1 MVLGWLGG
9 KGKVAPTHSR
19 SLTAIDELAQI
30 QDAMSAVTHIMADD
44 IDSAKE
50 HLQKGHSPFHQ
61 LGVGVCMFMR
71 ATLGF
76 EQDVMREANDMLY
89 AAENGAYDSQRRVA
103 KDVNAFRS
111 SIYPPGT
118 EYAVCQ
124 AEAQLMS
131 AVVGVLNES
140 LTEALKSFYKLRK
153 AYITLESVMEAER
166 TFLRTKS
173 TSSLNSSATSRASSK
188 PASIRS
194 TGGSTLKK
202 PLSKTG
208 SLRKSANS
216 STTSLKK
223 TEIPAVPADAKKKT
237 GDSDDDLAFVD
248 AEQERGAQTPLEY
261 TGHLNL
267 PVQEGS
273 IALDSTQKDVN
284 INASTA
290 PGLPTGNPQDTSVP
304 DVIADFENLVL
315 KADNGQ
321 ASVSEFTDHP
331 IDEFIISGASFCF
344 GMLLVILS
352 MVPPAFAS
360 VLKVIGFKG
369 DKDRGLRMLWQATK
383 FNNIHGAMAGV
394 VLMGYFNGFVGFC
407 DIIPQTGE
415 GAYPE
420 RRCKALMAEMRR
432 RYPKSHLWLLE
443 EARMMS
449 REKQLETSV
458 EYLEHLAVSPF
469 KQLEALSWFE
479 RALDLM
485 YLHDYTKTSTA
496 FQTCITLNNWSHGLY
511 HYICGA
517 SYVELYRRAKVTDP
531 DAAKTYAN
539 KANEFFKQVIPNIGK
554 KKFMG
559 RQLPFDTFVHRK
571 ISRWEA
577 RAKEWNCDFID
588 AIGVSPIEEMIYF
601 WNGYKRMRPEHLQHS
616 LENLAW
622 SESSANPHWAKED
635 LNEKAILST
644 LRAVTLRSLGQTAEA
659 KEMLQKE
666 VISHD
671 ATAFAGTLKDD
682 WMPPVARYE
691 MAACMWQEA
700 DADGNPQAHQD
711 ELNQCKT
718 WLEAAGSWGSYA
730 LDARIGMKIT
740 TGKGTLRRYGIQ
752 I

>member
-1 MVLGWLGG
+1 
-9 KGKVAPTHSR
+9 
-19 SLTAIDELAQI
+19 
-30 QDAMSAVTHIMADD
+30 
-44 IDSAKE
+44 
-50 HLQKGHSPFHQ
+50 
-61 LGVGVCMFMR
+61 
-71 ATLGF
+71 
-76 EQDVMREANDMLY
+76 MLY
-89 AAENGAYDSQRRVA
+89 TAENGAYESQRRVA
-103 KDVNAFRS
+103 KDPNSFRS
-111 SIYPPGT
+111 NIYPPGT

-173 TSSLNSSATSRASSK
+173 SSSLNSATTSRTSSK

-202 PLSKTG
+202 TLSKTP

-216 STTSLKK
+216 STTSLKP
-223 TEIPAVPADAKKKT
+223 TEAQTAPIDVKKKT
-237 GDSDDDLAFVD
+237 GDSDDEFDFVD
-248 AEQERGAQTPLEY
+248 AEQERGTQTPLEY
-261 TGHLNL
+261 AGHLNL

-273 IALDSTQKDVN
+273 VALDNKQKEVD

-290 PGLPTGNPQDTSVP
+290 PSLPTGKPQDTAVP
-304 DVIADFENLVL
+304 DPIADFEKLVL
-315 KADNGQ
+315 KDDNGQ

-344 GMLLVILS
+344 GILLVIVS

-407 DIIPQTGE
+407 DIIPRTGE

-420 RRCKALMAEMRR
+420 RRCKALMAEMRK

-449 REKQLETSV
+449 REKQLEASV
-458 EYLEHLAVSPF
+458 KFLEDIGESPF

-479 RALDLM
+479 RSLDLM
-485 YLHDYTKTSTA
+485 YMHDYVKTSTA
-496 FQTCITLNNWSHGLY
+496 FQTCIKLNNWSHGLY

-517 SYVELYRRAKVTDP
+517 SYVELYRRAKVADP
-531 DAAKTYAN
+531 KAAQAYAE
-539 KANEFFKQVIPNIGK
+539 KANEYFKQVVPNIGK

-559 RQLPFDTFVHRK
+559 RQLPFDTFVNRK

-588 AIGVSPIEEMIYF
+588 AIGVSPVEEMIYF

-659 KEMLQKE
+659 KEILQKE
-666 VISHD
+666 VIVHD
-671 ATAFAGTLKDD
+671 ATAFAGALKDD

-718 WLEAAGSWGSYA
+718 WLEAAGSWGGYV
-730 LDARIGMKIT
+730 LDAR
-740 TGKGTLRRYGIQ
+740 
-752 I
+752 

>member
-1 MVLGWLGG
+1 
-9 KGKVAPTHSR
+9 
-19 SLTAIDELAQI
+19 
-30 QDAMSAVTHIMADD
+30 
-44 IDSAKE
+44 
-50 HLQKGHSPFHQ
+50 
-61 LGVGVCMFMR
+61 
-71 ATLGF
+71 
-76 EQDVMREANDMLY
+76 
-89 AAENGAYDSQRRVA
+89 
-103 KDVNAFRS
+103 
-111 SIYPPGT
+111 
-118 EYAVCQ
+118 
-124 AEAQLMS
+124 MS

-173 TSSLNSSATSRASSK
+173 SSSLNSATSSRPTSK

-202 PLSKTG
+202 TLSKTP

-216 STTSLKK
+216 STASLKQPVAQ
-223 TEIPAVPADAKKKT
+223 PAVADVKKT
-237 GDSDDDLAFVD
+237 NGDSDEDFDFVD

-261 TGHLNL
+261 GGHMNV
-267 PVQEGS
+267 PVQGGS
-273 IALDSTQKDVN
+273 VALDAQKNVN
-284 INASTA
+284 INASSA
-290 PGLPTGNPQDTSVP
+290 PGLPTGDPQATAVP
-304 DVIADFENLVL
+304 DPIAEFENLVL
-315 KADNGQ
+315 KDDNGQ
-321 ASVSEFTDHP
+321 ASVHEFTDHP

-344 GMLLVILS
+344 GILLVIVS

-449 REKQLETSV
+449 REKELERSV
-458 EYLEHLAVSPF
+458 QFLEDIGASPF

-479 RALDLM
+479 RSLDLM
-485 YLHDYTKTSTA
+485 YMHDYVKTSTA

-531 DAAKTYAN
+531 KAAEAYA
-539 KANEFFKQVIPNIGK
+539 KQANEYFDQVIPNIGK

-559 RQLPFDTFVHRK
+559 RQLPFDTFVNRK
-571 ISRWEA
+571 ISRWQA
-577 RAKEWNCDFID
+577 RAKEWNCSFID

-601 WNGYKRMRPEHLQHS
+601 WNGYKRMRPGHLQHS

-635 LNEKAILST
+635 LNERAILST
-644 LRAVTLRSLGQTAEA
+644 LRAVTLRTLGQTAEA
-659 KEMLQKE
+659 KEILQKE
-666 VISHD
+666 VIAHD
-671 ATAFAGTLKDD
+671 ATAFAGALKDD

-711 ELNQCKT
+711 QLNQCKT
-718 WLEAAGSWGSYA
+718 WLEAAGSWGGYV
-730 LDARIGMKIT
+730 LDARYVVYILKLGAYTNSRYRIGMKIT
-740 TGKGTLRRYGIQ
+740 TGKGTLRRFGIL

>member
-1 MVLGWLGG
+1 
-9 KGKVAPTHSR
+9 
-19 SLTAIDELAQI
+19 
-30 QDAMSAVTHIMADD
+30 
-44 IDSAKE
+44 
-50 HLQKGHSPFHQ
+50 
-61 LGVGVCMFMR
+61 
-71 ATLGF
+71 
-76 EQDVMREANDMLY
+76 MLY
-89 AAENGAYDSQRRVA
+89 AAETGAYESQRRVA
-103 KDVNAFRS
+103 KEANSFRS
-111 SIYPPGT
+111 NIYPPGT

-153 AYITLESVMEAER
+153 AYITLETVMEAER

-173 TSSLNSSATSRASSK
+173 SSSLNSTASSK
-188 PASIRS
+188 PSSIRS
-194 TGGSTLKK
+194 AGGSTLKK
-202 PLSKTG
+202 TLSKTP

-216 STTSLKK
+216 STTSLKQSGTITQPSVPDVK
-223 TEIPAVPADAKKKT
+223 TKS
-237 GDSDDDLAFVD
+237 GDSDDDFDFVD
-248 AEQERGAQTPLEY
+248 AEQERGTQTPLEY
-261 TGHLNL
+261 GGHINL
-267 PVQEGS
+267 PVQGGS
-273 IALDSTQKDVN
+273 VALDPEKKQIDVN
-284 INASTA
+284 ASSA
-290 PGLPTGNPQDTSVP
+290 PGLPTGNPHETAVP
-304 DVIADFENLVL
+304 DPIADFERLVL
-315 KADNGQ
+315 RDDNGQ
-321 ASVSEFTDHP
+321 ASVSEFTDQP

-344 GMLLVILS
+344 GILLVIVS

-407 DIIPQTGE
+407 DIIPETGE

-443 EARMMS
+443 EARMLS
-449 REKQLETSV
+449 RERHLEASV
-458 EYLEHLAVSPF
+458 KYLEDIGESPF

-479 RALDLM
+479 RSLDLM
-485 YLHDYTKTSTA
+485 YMHDYVKTSTA
-496 FQTCITLNNWSHGLY
+496 FQTCITLNNWSHALY

-531 DAAKTYAN
+531 KAAQAYADQ
-539 KANEFFKQVIPNIGK
+539 ANEYFKQVIPNIGK

-559 RQLPFDTFVHRK
+559 RQLPFDTFVNRK

-577 RAKEWNCDFID
+577 RAKEWNCSFID

-616 LENLAW
+616 LDNLAW

-644 LRAVTLRSLGQTAEA
+644 LRAVCLRTLGQTAEA
-659 KEMLQKE
+659 EEMLQKE
-666 VISHD
+666 VIAHD
-671 ATAFAGTLKDD
+671 ATAFAGALKDD

-691 MAACMWQEA
+691 MAACKWQEA
-700 DADGNPQAHQD
+700 TADGNPQAHPNLLD
-711 ELNQCKT
+711 QCKT
-718 WLEAAGSWGSYA
+718 WLEASGSWGGYV
-730 LDARIGMKIT
+730 LDAR
-740 TGKGTLRRYGIQ
+740 
-752 I
+752 

>member
-1 MVLGWLGG
+1 
-9 KGKVAPTHSR
+9 
-19 SLTAIDELAQI
+19 
-30 QDAMSAVTHIMADD
+30 
-44 IDSAKE
+44 
-50 HLQKGHSPFHQ
+50 
-61 LGVGVCMFMR
+61 
-71 ATLGF
+71 
-76 EQDVMREANDMLY
+76 
-89 AAENGAYDSQRRVA
+89 
-103 KDVNAFRS
+103 
-111 SIYPPGT
+111 
-118 EYAVCQ
+118 
-124 AEAQLMS
+124 MS

-173 TSSLNSSATSRASSK
+173 SSSLNSATNSSLASK

-194 TGGSTLKK
+194 TGGSTLKRT
-202 PLSKTG
+202 LSKTP
-208 SLRKSANS
+208 SVRKSANS
-216 STTSLKK
+216 STASLKQ
-223 TEIPAVPADAKKKT
+223 PAAQPTPVDVKKGK
-237 GDSDDDLAFVD
+237 GDSDSDDNFDFVD

-261 TGHLNL
+261 AGHVNL
-267 PVQEGS
+267 PVQGGS
-273 IALDSTQKDVN
+273 VALNAQKEVDA
-284 INASTA
+284 NASSA
-290 PGLPTGNPQDTSVP
+290 PGLPTGDPQATSVP
-304 DVIADFENLVL
+304 DPIAEFENLVL
-315 KADNGQ
+315 KDDNGQ
-321 ASVSEFTDHP
+321 PSVHEFTDHP

-344 GMLLVILS
+344 GILLVIVS

-407 DIIPQTGE
+407 DIIPRTGE

-449 REKQLETSV
+449 REKELERSV
-458 EYLEHLAVSPF
+458 QFLEDIGASPF

-479 RALDLM
+479 RSLDLM
-485 YLHDYTKTSTA
+485 YMHDYVKTSTA

-531 DAAKTYAN
+531 KAAQAYADQ
-539 KANEFFKQVIPNIGK
+539 ANEYFKQVIPNIGK

-559 RQLPFDTFVHRK
+559 RQLPFDTFVNRK

-577 RAKEWNCDFID
+577 RAKEWNCPFID

-601 WNGYKRMRPEHLQHS
+601 WNGYKRMHPEHLQHS

-622 SESSANPHWAKED
+622 SESCANPHWAKEG

-644 LRAVTLRSLGQTAEA
+644 LRAVTLRTLGQTAEA
-659 KEMLQKE
+659 KEILQKE
-666 VISHD
+666 VIAHD
-671 ATAFAGTLKDD
+671 AAAFAGTLKDD

-691 MAACMWQEA
+691 MAACMWKEA
-700 DADGNPQAHQD
+700 DADGTPQTHQ
-711 ELNQCKT
+711 EQLNQCKT
-718 WLEAAGSWGSYA
+718 WLEAAGSWGGYV
-730 LDARIGMKIT
+730 LDARYVIYITTLCARTDSRHRIGMKIT
-740 TGKGTLRRYGIQ
+740 TGKGTLRKFGVLI
-752 I
+752 

>member
-9 KGKVAPTHSR
+9 KGKTPAHTR

-30 QDAMSAVTHIMADD
+30 QDAMSA
-44 IDSAKE
+44 
-50 HLQKGHSPFHQ
+50 
-61 LGVGVCMFMR
+61 
-71 ATLGF
+71 
-76 EQDVMREANDMLY
+76 NDMLY
-89 AAENGAYDSQRRVA
+89 AAESGAYESQRRAA
-103 KDVNAFRS
+103 KDANSFRS
-111 SIYPPGT
+111 NIYPPGT

-153 AYITLESVMEAER
+153 AYITLEAVMEAER

-173 TSSLNSSATSRASSK
+173 SSSLNSTASSK
-188 PASIRS
+188 PSSIRS
-194 TGGSTLKK
+194 AGGSTLKK
-202 PLSKTG
+202 TLSKTP

-216 STTSLKK
+216 STTSLKQSG
-223 TEIPAVPADAKKKT
+223 TITQPSVPDVKAKS
-237 GDSDDDLAFVD
+237 GDSDDEFDFLD

-261 TGHLNL
+261 GGHINL
-267 PVQEGS
+267 PVQGGS
-273 IALDSTQKDVN
+273 VALDNEKKQIDVN
-284 INASTA
+284 ASSA
-290 PGLPTGNPQDTSVP
+290 PGLPTGNPHETTVP
-304 DVIADFENLVL
+304 DPIADFERLVL
-315 KADNGQ
+315 KDDNGQ
-321 ASVSEFTDHP
+321 ASVSEFTDQP

-344 GMLLVILS
+344 GILLVIVS

-407 DIIPQTGE
+407 DIIPEAGE

-443 EARMMS
+443 EARMLS
-449 REKQLETSV
+449 REKHLEASV
-458 EYLEHLAVSPF
+458 KYLEDIGESPF

-479 RALDLM
+479 RSLDLM
-485 YLHDYTKTSTA
+485 YMHDYVKTSTA

-531 DAAKTYAN
+531 KAAQAYADQ
-539 KANEFFKQVIPNIGK
+539 ANEYFKQVIPNIGK

-559 RQLPFDTFVHRK
+559 RQLPFDTFINRK

-577 RAKEWNCDFID
+577 RAKEWNCSFID

-616 LENLAW
+616 LDNLAW

-644 LRAVTLRSLGQTAEA
+644 LRAVCLRTLGQTAEA
-659 KEMLQKE
+659 EEMLQKE
-666 VISHD
+666 IIAHD
-671 ATAFAGTLKDD
+671 AAAFAGALKDD

-691 MAACMWQEA
+691 MAACKWQEA
-700 DADGNPQAHQD
+700 TADGNPQAHPNLLD
-711 ELNQCKT
+711 QCKT
-718 WLEAAGSWGSYA
+718 WLEASGSWGGYV

-740 TGKGTLRRYGIQ
+740 TGKGTLRRFGIA

>member
-1 MVLGWLGG
+1 
-9 KGKVAPTHSR
+9 
-19 SLTAIDELAQI
+19 
-30 QDAMSAVTHIMADD
+30 MSAVTHIMADD
-44 IDSAKE
+44 IDAAEE
-50 HLQKGHSPFHQ
+50 HLRKGHSPFHQ
-61 LGVGVCMFMR
+61 VC
-71 ATLGF
+71 TTY
-76 EQDVMREANDMLY
+76 ETPPVDANDLLY
-89 AAENGAYDSQRRVA
+89 TAENGAYESQRRVA
-103 KDVNAFRS
+103 KDANSFRS
-111 SIYPPGT
+111 NIYPPGT

-173 TSSLNSSATSRASSK
+173 SSSLNSATSSRPTSK

-202 PLSKTG
+202 TLSKTP

-216 STTSLKK
+216 STASLKQPVAQ
-223 TEIPAVPADAKKKT
+223 PAVADVKKT
-237 GDSDDDLAFVD
+237 NGDSDEDFDFVD

-261 TGHLNL
+261 GGHMNV
-267 PVQEGS
+267 PVQGGS
-273 IALDSTQKDVN
+273 VALDAQKNVN
-284 INASTA
+284 INASSA
-290 PGLPTGNPQDTSVP
+290 PGLPTGDPQATAVP
-304 DVIADFENLVL
+304 DPIAEFENLVL
-315 KADNGQ
+315 KDDNGQ
-321 ASVSEFTDHP
+321 ASVHEFTDHP

-344 GMLLVILS
+344 GILLVIVS

-449 REKQLETSV
+449 REKELERSV
-458 EYLEHLAVSPF
+458 QFLEDIGASPF

-479 RALDLM
+479 RSLDLM
-485 YLHDYTKTSTA
+485 YMHDYVKTSTA

-531 DAAKTYAN
+531 KAAEAYA
-539 KANEFFKQVIPNIGK
+539 KQANEYFDQVIPNIGK

-559 RQLPFDTFVHRK
+559 RQLPFDTFVNRK
-571 ISRWEA
+571 ISRWQA
-577 RAKEWNCDFID
+577 RAKEWNCSFID

-601 WNGYKRMRPEHLQHS
+601 WNGYKRMRPGHLQHS

-635 LNEKAILST
+635 LNERAILST
-644 LRAVTLRSLGQTAEA
+644 LRAVTLRTLGQTAEA
-659 KEMLQKE
+659 KEILQKE
-666 VISHD
+666 VIAHD
-671 ATAFAGTLKDD
+671 ATAFAGALKDD

-711 ELNQCKT
+711 QLNQCKT
-718 WLEAAGSWGSYA
+718 WLEAAGSWGGYV

-740 TGKGTLRRYGIQ
+740 TGKGTLRRFGIL

>member
-1 MVLGWLGG
+1 
-9 KGKVAPTHSR
+9 
-19 SLTAIDELAQI
+19 
-30 QDAMSAVTHIMADD
+30 
-44 IDSAKE
+44 
-50 HLQKGHSPFHQ
+50 
-61 LGVGVCMFMR
+61 
-71 ATLGF
+71 
-76 EQDVMREANDMLY
+76 MLY
-89 AAENGAYDSQRRVA
+89 NAENGAYESQRRVA
-103 KDVNAFRS
+103 KDANAFRS
-111 SIYPPGT
+111 NIYPPGT

-153 AYITLESVMEAER
+153 AYITLESIMEAER

-173 TSSLNSSATSRASSK
+173 TSSLNSATSSRPTSK

-202 PLSKTG
+202 TLSKTP

-216 STTSLKK
+216 STASLKQ
-223 TEIPAVPADAKKKT
+223 TAAQPAPTDVKKK
-237 GDSDDDLAFVD
+237 GDSDDDDFDFVD
-248 AEQERGAQTPLEY
+248 AEQERGTQTPLEY
-261 TGHLNL
+261 AGHLNL
-267 PVQEGS
+267 PVQGGS
-273 IALDSTQKDVN
+273 VALDNKQRDVDV
-284 INASTA
+284 NASTA

-304 DVIADFENLVL
+304 DPIADFERLVL
-315 KADNGQ
+315 RDDNGQ

-344 GMLLVILS
+344 GILLVIVS

-407 DIIPQTGE
+407 DIIPRTGE

-449 REKQLETSV
+449 REKQLEASV
-458 EYLEHLAVSPF
+458 KYLEDLGESPF

-479 RALDLM
+479 RSLDLM
-485 YLHDYTKTSTA
+485 YIHDYVKTSTA

-531 DAAKTYAN
+531 KAAHAYAD
-539 KANEFFKQVIPNIGK
+539 KANEYFKQVIPNIGK

-559 RQLPFDTFVHRK
+559 RQLPFDTFVNRK

-616 LENLAW
+616 LDNLAW

-644 LRAVTLRSLGQTAEA
+644 LRAVTLRTLGQTAEA
-659 KEMLQKE
+659 KEILQKE
-666 VISHD
+666 VIVHD

-700 DADGNPQAHQD
+700 DADGNPQAHPE
-711 ELNQCKT
+711 ELSQCKT
-718 WLEAAGSWGSYA
+718 WLEAAGSWGGYV
-730 LDARIGMKIT
+730 LDAR
-740 TGKGTLRRYGIQ
+740 
-752 I
+752 

>member
-1 MVLGWLGG
+1 
-9 KGKVAPTHSR
+9 
-19 SLTAIDELAQI
+19 
-30 QDAMSAVTHIMADD
+30 
-44 IDSAKE
+44 
-50 HLQKGHSPFHQ
+50 
-61 LGVGVCMFMR
+61 
-71 ATLGF
+71 
-76 EQDVMREANDMLY
+76 MLY
-89 AAENGAYDSQRRVA
+89 AAENGAYESQRRVA
-103 KDVNAFRS
+103 KDANAFRS
-111 SIYPPGT
+111 NIYPQGT

-131 AVVGVLNES
+131 AGVGVLNES

-153 AYITLESVMEAER
+153 AYITLESIMEAER
-166 TFLRTKS
+166 TFLRGKS
-173 TSSLNSSATSRASSK
+173 TSSLNSSRTSSK

-194 TGGSTLKK
+194 TGGGASKK
-202 PLSKTG
+202 TLSKTP

-216 STTSLKK
+216 SVASLRQPEIQPVPVAPTKK
-223 TEIPAVPADAKKKT
+223 NGE
-237 GDSDDDLAFVD
+237 SDDEPDFVD

-261 TGHLNL
+261 TGHLSV
-267 PVQEGS
+267 PVEGGS
-273 IALDSTQKDVN
+273 VALDNKQKEVN
-284 INASTA
+284 VSASSA

-304 DVIADFENLVL
+304 DPIADFERLVL
-315 KADNGQ
+315 RDDNGQ

-344 GMLLVILS
+344 GILLVIVS

-443 EARMMS
+443 EARMLS
-449 REKQLETSV
+449 RERQLEASV
-458 EYLEHLAVSPF
+458 KYLEDIGESPF

-479 RALDLM
+479 RSLDLM
-485 YLHDYTKTSTA
+485 YMHEYVKTSEA

-517 SYVELYRRAKVTDP
+517 SYVELYRRAKPSDP
-531 DAAKTYAN
+531 KAAQVYAD
-539 KANEFFKQVIPNIGK
+539 KANEYFKQVIPNIGK

-559 RQLPFDTFVHRK
+559 RQLPFDTFVNRK
-571 ISRWEA
+571 LSRWEA
-577 RAKEWNCDFID
+577 RAKEWDCDFID

-601 WNGYKRMRPEHLQHS
+601 WNGYKRMRAEHLQHS

-622 SESSANPHWAKED
+622 SESAANPHWEKED
-635 LNEKAILST
+635 LNERAILST
-644 LRAVTLRSLGQTAEA
+644 LRAVTLRTLGQTAEA

-666 VISHD
+666 VIAHD
-671 ATAFAGTLKDD
+671 ATAFAGALKDD

-691 MAACMWQEA
+691 MAGCAWQEA
-700 DADGNPQAHQD
+700 DADGDPQAHPD

-718 WLEAAGSWGSYA
+718 WLEAAGSWGGYV
-730 LDARIGMKIT
+730 LDARLVFRIPKLWPNADNDRRIGMKIT
-740 TGKGTLRRYGIQ
+740 TGKGTLRKLGIA

>member
-1 MVLGWLGG
+1 
-9 KGKVAPTHSR
+9 
-19 SLTAIDELAQI
+19 
-30 QDAMSAVTHIMADD
+30 
-44 IDSAKE
+44 
-50 HLQKGHSPFHQ
+50 
-61 LGVGVCMFMR
+61 
-71 ATLGF
+71 
-76 EQDVMREANDMLY
+76 MLY
-89 AAENGAYDSQRRVA
+89 NAENGAYESQRRVV
-103 KDVNAFRS
+103 KDANSFRS
-111 SIYPPGT
+111 NIYPPGT

-153 AYITLESVMEAER
+153 AYITLESVREAER

-173 TSSLNSSATSRASSK
+173 TSSLNSASTSRTSSK

-202 PLSKTG
+202 TLSKTP

-216 STTSLKK
+216 STTSLKQAGAQSA
-223 TEIPAVPADAKKKT
+223 TADVKKN
-237 GDSDDDLAFVD
+237 GDSDEEFDFVD

-267 PVQEGS
+267 PVQGGS
-273 IALDSTQKDVN
+273 VALDSRQKEVD
-284 INASTA
+284 ISASTA
-290 PGLPTGNPQDTSVP
+290 PGLPTENPQDTSVP
-304 DVIADFENLVL
+304 DPIADFERLVL
-315 KADNGQ
+315 KDDNGQ

-344 GMLLVILS
+344 GILLVIVS

-383 FNNIHGAMAGV
+383 FNNIHSAMAGV

-407 DIIPQTGE
+407 DIIPRTGE

-443 EARMMS
+443 EARMLS
-449 REKQLETSV
+449 RERQLEASV
-458 EYLEHLAVSPF
+458 KYLEDIGVSPF
-469 KQLEALSWFE
+469 KQLEELSWFE
-479 RALDLM
+479 RSLDLM
-485 YLHDYTKTSTA
+485 YMHDYVKTSTA

-517 SYVELYRRAKVTDP
+517 SYLELYRRAKITDP
-531 DAAKTYAN
+531 KAAQTYAN
-539 KANEFFKQVIPNIGK
+539 KTNEYFKQVIPNIGK

-559 RQLPFDTFVHRK
+559 RQLPFDTFVNRK

-601 WNGYKRMRPEHLQHS
+601 WNGYKRMRPEHLQVS

-622 SESSANPHWAKED
+622 SESSANPYWAKED

-644 LRAVTLRSLGQTAEA
+644 L
-659 KEMLQKE
+659 
-666 VISHD
+666 
-671 ATAFAGTLKDD
+671 
-682 WMPPVARYE
+682 
-691 MAACMWQEA
+691 
-700 DADGNPQAHQD
+700 
-711 ELNQCKT
+711 
-718 WLEAAGSWGSYA
+718 
-730 LDARIGMKIT
+730 
-740 TGKGTLRRYGIQ
+740 
-752 I
+752 

>member
-9 KGKVAPTHSR
+9 KGKAPAHTR

-44 IDSAKE
+44 IDSAEE
-50 HLQKGHSPFHQ
+50 HLRKGHSPFHQ
-61 LGVGVCMFMR
+61 VCNIREMR
-71 ATLGF
+71 PSKAHKCLAGT
-76 EQDVMREANDMLY
+76 NDMLY
-89 AAENGAYDSQRRVA
+89 TAENGAYESQRRVA
-103 KDVNAFRS
+103 KDPNAFRS
-111 SIYPPGT
+111 NIYPPGT

-173 TSSLNSSATSRASSK
+173 TSSLNSATTSRTSSK

-202 PLSKTG
+202 KA
-208 SLRKSANS
+208 SLRKSTNS
-216 STTSLKK
+216 STASLKK
-223 TEIPAVPADAKKKT
+223 TEGQPAVDAKKE
-237 GDSDDDLAFVD
+237 GDSDDDFDFVD

-261 TGHLNL
+261 AGHLNL
-267 PVQEGS
+267 PVEGGS
-273 IALDSTQKDVN
+273 VALDNKNKEVD

-290 PGLPTGNPQDTSVP
+290 PGLPTGDPQDASVP
-304 DVIADFENLVL
+304 DPIADFEKLVL
-315 KADNGQ
+315 RDDNGQ

-344 GMLLVILS
+344 GILLVIVS

-449 REKQLETSV
+449 REKDLEGSV
-458 EYLEHLAVSPF
+458 NAP
-469 KQLEALSWFE
+469 
-479 RALDLM
+479 
-485 YLHDYTKTSTA
+485 ST
-496 FQTCITLNNWSHGLY
+496 
-511 HYICGA
+511 
-517 SYVELYRRAKVTDP
+517 
-531 DAAKTYAN
+531 
-539 KANEFFKQVIPNIGK
+539 
-554 KKFMG
+554 
-559 RQLPFDTFVHRK
+559 
-571 ISRWEA
+571 
-577 RAKEWNCDFID
+577 
-588 AIGVSPIEEMIYF
+588 
-601 WNGYKRMRPEHLQHS
+601 
-616 LENLAW
+616 
-622 SESSANPHWAKED
+622 
-635 LNEKAILST
+635 
-644 LRAVTLRSLGQTAEA
+644 
-659 KEMLQKE
+659 
-666 VISHD
+666 
-671 ATAFAGTLKDD
+671 
-682 WMPPVARYE
+682 
-691 MAACMWQEA
+691 
-700 DADGNPQAHQD
+700 
-711 ELNQCKT
+711 
-718 WLEAAGSWGSYA
+718 
-730 LDARIGMKIT
+730 
-740 TGKGTLRRYGIQ
+740 
-752 I
+752 

>member
-1 MVLGWLGG
+1 
-9 KGKVAPTHSR
+9 
-19 SLTAIDELAQI
+19 
-30 QDAMSAVTHIMADD
+30 
-44 IDSAKE
+44 
-50 HLQKGHSPFHQ
+50 
-61 LGVGVCMFMR
+61 
-71 ATLGF
+71 
-76 EQDVMREANDMLY
+76 MLY
-89 AAENGAYDSQRRVA
+89 TAENGAYESQRRVA
-103 KDVNAFRS
+103 KDPNSFRS
-111 SIYPPGT
+111 NIYPPGT

-140 LTEALKSFYKLRK
+140 LTEAIKSFYKLRK
-153 AYITLESVMEAER
+153 AYITLEGVMEAER

-173 TSSLNSSATSRASSK
+173 TSSLNSTSSRTTSK

-202 PLSKTG
+202 TLSKT
-208 SLRKSANS
+208 SSIRPSANS
-216 STTSLKK
+216 STTSLKQSGK
-223 TEIPAVPADAKKKT
+223 LADTQIKSKSS
-237 GDSDDDLAFVD
+237 SDESLDFVD
-248 AEQERGAQTPLEY
+248 AEQQRVAATPLEY
-261 TGHLNL
+261 GGHMNV
-267 PVQEGS
+267 PVAEGGS
-273 IALDSTQKDVN
+273 IALDNAQKEVN
-284 INASTA
+284 VSSSSAS
-290 PGLPTGNPQDTSVP
+290 GLPTGNPQATSVP
-304 DVIADFENLVL
+304 DTIADFENLVL
-315 KADNGQ
+315 KDDDGE

-344 GMLLVILS
+344 GILLLIVS
-352 MVPPAFAS
+352 MVPPSFAT

-407 DIIPQTGE
+407 DIIPHTGE

-420 RRCKALMAEMRR
+420 RRCMALMAEMRR

-449 REKQLETSV
+449 RGKELEKSVQFLEDLN
-458 EYLEHLAVSPF
+458 ESPF

-479 RALDLM
+479 RSLDLM
-485 YLHDYTKTSTA
+485 YMHDYKKTSTA
-496 FQTCITLNNWSHGLY
+496 FQTCIMLNNWSHGLY

-517 SYVELYRRAKVTDP
+517 SYVELYRRAKVSDP
-531 DAAKTYAN
+531 EAAKLYADQ
-539 KANEFFKQVIPNIGK
+539 ANEFFKQVIPNIGK

-559 RQLPFDTFVHRK
+559 RQLPFDTFINRK

-577 RAKEWNCDFID
+577 RAKEWNCPFID

-601 WNGYKRMRPEHLQHS
+601 WNGFKRMRPDHLQIS

-635 LNEKAILST
+635 LNERAILST
-644 LRAVTLRSLGQTAEA
+644 LRAVTLRTLGQTTEA
-659 KEMLQKE
+659 KEILQKE
-666 VISHD
+666 VIAHD
-671 ATAFAGTLKDD
+671 ATQFAGALKDD

-700 DADGNPQAHQD
+700 NADGNPQAHQD
-711 ELNQCKT
+711 QLAQCKT
-718 WLEAAGSWGSYA
+718 WLEAVSSWGGYV
-730 LDARIGMKIT
+730 LDAR
-740 TGKGTLRRYGIQ
+740 
-752 I
+752 

>member
-1 MVLGWLGG
+1 
-9 KGKVAPTHSR
+9 
-19 SLTAIDELAQI
+19 
-30 QDAMSAVTHIMADD
+30 MSAVTHIMADD
-44 IDSAKE
+44 IDSAE
-50 HLQKGHSPFHQ
+50 EFLRKGHSPFHQ

-89 AAENGAYDSQRRVA
+89 AAESGAYESQRRVA
-103 KDVNAFRS
+103 KDANSFRS
-111 SIYPPGT
+111 NIYPPGT

-140 LTEALKSFYKLRK
+140 LTEAIKSFYKLRK
-153 AYITLESVMEAER
+153 AYITLEGVMEAER

-173 TSSLNSSATSRASSK
+173 TSSLNSASSRTSSK
-188 PASIRS
+188 PASVRS

-202 PLSKTG
+202 TLSKTG
-208 SLRKSANS
+208 SIRKSANS
-216 STTSLKK
+216 STTSLKQ
-223 TEIPAVPADAKKKT
+223 TGAQPALAEAKKNN
-237 GDSDDDLAFVD
+237 GDSDEEFDFVD

-261 TGHLNL
+261 GGHLNVPVGQGGSVTLDNAQKEVDIGSSSASAL
-267 PVQEGS
+267 P
-273 IALDSTQKDVN
+273 A
-284 INASTA
+284 
-290 PGLPTGNPQDTSVP
+290 GNPQATSVP
-304 DVIADFENLVL
+304 DAIADFENLVL
-315 KADNGQ
+315 KDDNGE

-344 GMLLVILS
+344 GILLLIVS
-352 MVPPAFAS
+352 MVPPSFAT

-407 DIIPQTGE
+407 DIIPRTGE

-449 REKQLETSV
+449 REKDLEGGV
-458 EYLEHLAVSPF
+458 QFLEDIGKSPF

-479 RALDLM
+479 RSLDLM
-485 YLHDYTKTSTA
+485 YMHDYKKTSTA

-517 SYVELYRRAKVTDP
+517 SYVELYRRAKISDP
-531 DAAKTYAN
+531 SAAKAYADQ
-539 KANEFFKQVIPNIGK
+539 ADEYFKQVMPNIGK

-559 RQLPFDTFVHRK
+559 RQLPFDTFVSRK

-577 RAKEWNCDFID
+577 RAKEWNCSFID

-601 WNGYKRMRPEHLQHS
+601 WNGYKRMRPEHLQVS

-644 LRAVTLRSLGQTAEA
+644 LRAVTLRTLGQTAEA
-659 KEMLQKE
+659 KEILQKD
-666 VISHD
+666 VIVHD
-671 ATAFAGTLKDD
+671 ATLFAGALKDD

-700 DADGNPQAHQD
+700 DADGNPQGHQ
-711 ELNQCKT
+711 EQLAQCKT
-718 WLEAAGSWGSYA
+718 WLEASGSWAGYV

-740 TGKGTLRRYGIQ
+740 TGKGTLRRLGVAI
-752 I
+752 

>member
-1 MVLGWLGG
+1 
-9 KGKVAPTHSR
+9 
-19 SLTAIDELAQI
+19 
-30 QDAMSAVTHIMADD
+30 MSAVTHIMADD
-44 IDSAKE
+44 IDSAE
-50 HLQKGHSPFHQ
+50 VHLKQGHSPFHQ

-89 AAENGAYDSQRRVA
+89 AAETGAYESQRRVT
-103 KDVNAFRS
+103 KETNSFRS
-111 SIYPPGT
+111 NIYPPGT

-153 AYITLESVMEAER
+153 AYITLESIMEAER

-173 TSSLNSSATSRASSK
+173 SSSLASSASSK
-188 PASIRS
+188 PASLRS
-194 TGGSTLKK
+194 AGGSTLKK
-202 PLSKTG
+202 TLSKTP

-216 STTSLKK
+216 STTSLKQTGIITQPPVPDVK
-223 TEIPAVPADAKKKT
+223 TKA
-237 GDSDDDLAFVD
+237 GDSDSDFDFVD

-261 TGHLNL
+261 GGHMNL
-267 PVQEGS
+267 PVQGGS
-273 IALDSTQKDVN
+273 VALDIEKRQIDVN
-284 INASTA
+284 ASSA
-290 PGLPTGNPQDTSVP
+290 PGLPTGNPQDTAVP
-304 DVIADFENLVL
+304 DPIADFEKLVL
-315 KADNGQ
+315 RDDNGQ

-344 GMLLVILS
+344 GILLVIVS

-407 DIIPQTGE
+407 DIIPETGE

-420 RRCKALMAEMRR
+420 RRCKALMAEMRK

-443 EARMMS
+443 EARMLS
-449 REKQLETSV
+449 RERHLEASV
-458 EYLEHLAVSPF
+458 KYLEDIGESPF

-479 RALDLM
+479 RSLDLM
-485 YLHDYTKTSTA
+485 YMHDYVKTSTA

-517 SYVELYRRAKVTDP
+517 SYVELYRRAKATDP
-531 DAAKTYAN
+531 KAAQAYADQ
-539 KANEFFKQVIPNIGK
+539 ANEYFKQVIPNIGK

-559 RQLPFDTFVHRK
+559 RQLPFDTFVNRK

-577 RAKEWNCDFID
+577 RAKEWNCSFID

-601 WNGYKRMRPEHLQHS
+601 WNGYKRMRPEHLAHS

-622 SESSANPHWAKED
+622 SESAANPHWAKED

-644 LRAVTLRSLGQTAEA
+644 LRAVCLRTLGQTAEA
-659 KEMLQKE
+659 EKLLQKE
-666 VISHD
+666 VIAHD
-671 ATAFAGTLKDD
+671 ATAFAGALKDD

-691 MAACMWQEA
+691 MAACKWQEA
-700 DADGNPQAHQD
+700 SVDGNPQGHPD
-711 ELNQCKT
+711 LLNQCKT
-718 WLEAAGSWGSYA
+718 WLEASGSWGGYV
-730 LDARIGMKIT
+730 LDAR
-740 TGKGTLRRYGIQ
+740 
-752 I
+752 

>member
-1 MVLGWLGG
+1 
-9 KGKVAPTHSR
+9 
-19 SLTAIDELAQI
+19 
-30 QDAMSAVTHIMADD
+30 
-44 IDSAKE
+44 
-50 HLQKGHSPFHQ
+50 
-61 LGVGVCMFMR
+61 
-71 ATLGF
+71 
-76 EQDVMREANDMLY
+76 MLY
-89 AAENGAYDSQRRVA
+89 TAENGAYESQRRVA
-103 KDVNAFRS
+103 KDANSFRS

-153 AYITLESVMEAER
+153 AYITLETIMEAER
-166 TFLRTKS
+166 TFLRGKS
-173 TSSLNSSATSRASSK
+173 SSSLNSSTTSRTTSK

-194 TGGSTLKK
+194 TGSHTLKK
-202 PLSKTG
+202 TLSKSN
-208 SLRKSANS
+208 SLRKSNNASNA
-216 STTSLKK
+216 SLNK
-223 TEIPAVPADAKKKT
+223 TETLPATAPAPAPTSGPAPGTEKKS
-237 GDSDDDLAFVD
+237 GDSDDEFDFVD

-261 TGHLNL
+261 TGHLNI
-267 PVQEGS
+267 PVEGGS
-273 IALDSTQKDVN
+273 VALDTKRKEVDVN
-284 INASTA
+284 ASSA

-304 DVIADFENLVL
+304 DPIADFENLVL
-315 KADNGQ
+315 KDDNGQ

-344 GMLLVILS
+344 GILLVIVS

-449 REKQLETSV
+449 REKHLEASV
-458 EYLEHLAVSPF
+458 KYLEDIGESPF

-479 RALDLM
+479 RSLDLM
-485 YLHDYTKTSTA
+485 YMHDYVKTSTA

-517 SYVELYRRAKVTDP
+517 SYLELYRRAKLTDP
-531 DAAKTYAN
+531 KAAQTYAD
-539 KANEFFKQVIPNIGK
+539 KANEYFKQVTPNIGK

-559 RQLPFDTFVHRK
+559 RQLPFDTFVNRK
-571 ISRWEA
+571 LSRWEA
-577 RAKEWNCDFID
+577 KSKEWNCDFID

-622 SESSANPHWAKED
+622 SESAANPHWAKED

-644 LRAVTLRSLGQTAEA
+644 LRAVTLRSMGQSTEA
-659 KEMLQKE
+659 KEILQKE
-666 VISHD
+666 VIVHD
-671 ATAFAGTLKDD
+671 ATAFAGALKDD

-700 DADGNPQAHQD
+700 DADGNPQAHPD

-718 WLEAAGSWGSYA
+718 WLEAAGSWGGYV
-730 LDARIGMKIT
+730 LDARYV
-740 TGKGTLRRYGIQ
+740 LRKRNS
-752 I
+752 